1 MPSESLHGPTG
12 VADCKASH
20 RWGESAGAISVA
32 MQMIS
37 NGGNTE
43 GLFRAAFMQSGS
55 PTPVGDITAK
65 QPLYDH
71 LVQATNCSGSADT
84 LQCLRTVPFEQLAAA
99 INGTPN
105 LFSFQ
110 VSSRYYA

>member
-1 MPSESLHGPTG
+1 MPSKSRHSPAG
-12 VADCKASH
+12 VADCKAYH
-20 RWGESAGAISVA
+20 RWGQSAGATSVA
-32 MQMIS
+32 MQIVS
-37 NGGNTE
+37 NGGNAE

-55 PTPVGDITAK
+55 PIPVGDITAK

-71 LVQATNCSGSADT
+71 LVRATDCSGSADT
-84 LQCLRTVPFEQLAAA
+84 LQCLRTAPFEQLAAA

-110 VSSRYYA
+110 VLSRYHA